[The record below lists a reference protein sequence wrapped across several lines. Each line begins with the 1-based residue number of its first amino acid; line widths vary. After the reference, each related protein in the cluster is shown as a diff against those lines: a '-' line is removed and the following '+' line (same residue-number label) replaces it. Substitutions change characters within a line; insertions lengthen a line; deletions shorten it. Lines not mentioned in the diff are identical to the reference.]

1 MLTAKDIMTK
11 NVTTVRAA
19 TTIEELARILMEH
32 KISGAPVVD
41 DNENLIGIVTEND
54 LISRDKRLHIPTV
67 MRLFDSFIMLESP
80 GRIEK
85 EIKKMTAITVNDI
98 YTKEV
103 ITVAEDTPV
112 QDIATIM
119 SEKKV
124 HLIPVVEGK
133 KILGIIGKI
142 DLIKGITGSTQ

>member
-1 MLTAKDIMTK
+1 MLTAKDIMTRDAI
-11 NVTTVRAA
+11 TVRTT
-19 TTIEELARILMEH
+19 TTIEELARTLMEH
-32 KISGAPVVD
+32 KISGVPVVD
-41 DNENLIGIVTEND
+41 DAGGLIGIVTEND
-54 LISRDKRLHIPTV
+54 LISQNKRLHIPTV
-67 MRLFDSFIMLESP
+67 MRLFDAFIMLESP
-80 GRIEK
+80 GKIEK

-103 ITVAEDTPV
+103 ITVTEDTPV

-142 DLIKGITGSTQ
+142 DLIKGITGRA

>member
-1 MLTAKDIMTK
+1 MLKAKDIMTR

-19 TTIEELARILMEH
+19 TTIEDLARTLMEH

-41 DNENLIGIVTEND
+41 DNGDLIGIVTEND

-67 MRLFDSFIMLESP
+67 MRLFDAFIVLESQSK
-80 GRIEK
+80 IEK
-85 EIKKMTAITVNDI
+85 EIKRMTAITVNDI
-98 YTKEV
+98 YTKEA
-103 ITVAEDTPV
+103 ITVTEDTPV

-133 KILGIIGKI
+133 KIIGIIGKI
-142 DLIKGITGSTQ
+142 DLIKGITGRA